1 MNLNKT
7 KFPLQ
12 LNKEICTACGVCM
25 ENCAYQAIQMNDY
38 PVIDPQTCRLCGSC
52 VRNCPSEALSIEE
65 TVSYQHDKY
74 DENAEIVVL
83 VEHSKNQIAQVT
95 YELLG
100 VARQL
105 ADSSDMRVSALLI
118 GAGVQEMVDDLINCG
133 ADTVHVVDRV
143 GLSFFIEENY
153 AQIAYDIVRQL
164 KPSIMLV
171 GATTRGR
178 GLSARLASM
187 LHTGLTADCTTL
199 QIDKESG
206 LLQQVRP
213 AFGGNL
219 MATIV
224 TPNHRPQMA
233 SVRPGVM
240 QALNPDKSR
249 TGKVIYYDDYIYEND
264 KRISVVCEEEGD
276 KEFMDLNQ
284 NKIIVGIGRGVKNK
298 EMVAK
303 IEEWAGQIGATV
315 AGSRAAVEAKL
326 IDASRQIG
334 QTGHTIS
341 PDLYIAIGISGQ
353 IQHTAAITGAKKIIA
368 INPDR
373 NAPIFRIADFGW
385 SMPIEE
391 ALPQLMQTLNEMNL

>member
-12 LNKEICTACGVCM
+12 LNKDICTACGVCM

-38 PVIDPQTCRLCGSC
+38 PVIDPKTCRLCGSC

-303 IEEWAGQIGATV
+303 IEEWAGQIGAAV

>member
-12 LNKEICTACGVCM
+12 LNKDICTACGVCM

>member
-12 LNKEICTACGVCM
+12 LNKDICTACGVCM

-65 TVSYQHDKY
+65 TVSCQHDKY

-164 KPSIMLV
+164 KPSILLV

-303 IEEWAGQIGATV
+303 IEEWAGQIGAAV

>member
-12 LNKEICTACGVCM
+12 LNKDICTACGVCM

-118 GAGVQEMVDDLINCG
+118 GTGVQEMVDDLINCG

-303 IEEWAGQIGATV
+303 IEEWAGQIGAAV

>member
-12 LNKEICTACGVCM
+12 LNKDICTACGVCM

-164 KPSIMLV
+164 KPSILLV

-303 IEEWAGQIGATV
+303 IEEWAGQIGAAV

>member
-12 LNKEICTACGVCM
+12 LNKDICTACGVCM

-240 QALNPDKSR
+240 QALNPNKSR

-303 IEEWAGQIGATV
+303 IEEWAGQIGAAV

>member
-12 LNKEICTACGVCM
+12 LNKDICTACGVCM

-100 VARQL
+100 VAHQL

-164 KPSIMLV
+164 KPSILLV

-303 IEEWAGQIGATV
+303 IEEWAGQIGAAV

>member
-1 MNLNKT
+1 
-7 KFPLQ
+7 
-12 LNKEICTACGVCM
+12 
-25 ENCAYQAIQMNDY
+25 MNDY

-164 KPSIMLV
+164 KPSILLV

-303 IEEWAGQIGATV
+303 IEEWAGQIGAAV

>member
-12 LNKEICTACGVCM
+12 LNKDICTACGVCM

-153 AQIAYDIVRQL
+153 AQIAYDIVRLL
-164 KPSIMLV
+164 KPSILLV

-303 IEEWAGQIGATV
+303 IEEWAGQIGAAV

>member
-12 LNKEICTACGVCM
+12 LNKDICTACGVCM

-133 ADTVHVVDRV
+133 ADTVHVVERV

-164 KPSIMLV
+164 KPSILLV

-303 IEEWAGQIGATV
+303 IEEWAGQIGAAV

>member
-12 LNKEICTACGVCM
+12 LNKDICTACGVCM

-303 IEEWAGQIGATV
+303 IEEWAGQIGAAV

>member
-12 LNKEICTACGVCM
+12 LNKDICTVCGVCM

-74 DENAEIVVL
+74 DENAEIAVL

-164 KPSIMLV
+164 KPSILLV

-303 IEEWAGQIGATV
+303 IEEWAGQIGAAV

>member
-12 LNKEICTACGVCM
+12 LNKDICTACGVCM

-74 DENAEIVVL
+74 DENAEIVIL

-164 KPSIMLV
+164 KPSILLV

-303 IEEWAGQIGATV
+303 IEEWAGQIGAAV

>member
-12 LNKEICTACGVCM
+12 LNKDICTACGVCM

-240 QALNPDKSR
+240 QTLNPDKSR

-303 IEEWAGQIGATV
+303 IEEWAGQIGAAV